1 MNNIFEQIKIDMIK
15 QEETL
20 SQYACKSKDS
30 ILLKEDINPKDN
42 ELRLVFSKDADRII
56 HSMSYARYIDKT
68 QVYSFIQ
75 NDHITHR
82 VLHVQLVSK
91 IARTIGNI
99 LNLNLDLIEAM
110 ALGHDVGHTP
120 FGHMGESFLNDIC
133 IKENIG
139 YFRHNAQ
146 SVRALK
152 DIEELN
158 ISLQTLDGILTHNGE
173 MLQSEYRPKEKTKE
187 QFLEEL
193 THSFHDEDYDKKL
206 IPMTLE
212 GCVVRISDIIAYIGR
227 DIEDAIIV
235 GSIKREDI
243 PKEITDVL
251 GNNNSTIVDTLIK
264 DVIQNSINKEYI
276 SFSENVYNALIKL
289 KDWNYENIYRSKEA
303 RKNEEI
309 LKTYFYKLFITYQ
322 DYLKN
327 DKNES
332 NESNKRLY
340 EFINARSDEYKN
352 NTSDKRMIIDYIA
365 GQTDHY
371 FLRECEYNFKEFKEI
386 NLKKP
391 LK

>member
-1 MNNIFEQIKIDMIK
+1 M
-15 QEETL
+15 
-20 SQYACKSKDS
+20 
-30 ILLKEDINPKDN
+30 
-42 ELRLVFSKDADRII
+42 
-56 HSMSYARYIDKT
+56 
-68 QVYSFIQ
+68 
-75 NDHITHR
+75 
-82 VLHVQLVSK
+82 
-91 IARTIGNI
+91 
-99 LNLNLDLIEAM
+99 
-110 ALGHDVGHTP
+110 
-120 FGHMGESFLNDIC
+120 
-133 IKENIG
+133 
-139 YFRHNAQ
+139 
-146 SVRALK
+146 
-152 DIEELN
+152 
-158 ISLQTLDGILTHNGE
+158 
-173 MLQSEYRPKEKTKE
+173 
-187 QFLEEL
+187 
-193 THSFHDEDYDKKL
+193 
-206 IPMTLE
+206 
-212 GCVVRISDIIAYIGR
+212 RISDIIAYIGR

-264 DVIQNSINKEYI
+264 DVIQNSINEEYI

-332 NESNKRLY
+332 NESKKRLY